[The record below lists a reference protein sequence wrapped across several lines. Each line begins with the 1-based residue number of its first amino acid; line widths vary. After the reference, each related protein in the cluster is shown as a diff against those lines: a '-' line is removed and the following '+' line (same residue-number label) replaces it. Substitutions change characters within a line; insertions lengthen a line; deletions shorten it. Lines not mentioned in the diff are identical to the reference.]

1 MWAGTSAISGLVS
14 VITVDFVR
22 ADSISGG
29 AVSIPNVLLVGFVA
43 DAVQLCD

>member
-14 VITVDFVR
+14 VITVDF
-22 ADSISGG
+22 ANLISGG

-43 DAVQLCD
+43 DAMQLCN